1 MEEGKAL
8 QHCVGSLHYDQKF
21 VREES
26 LIFFVRN
33 SLTPSV
39 PFVTVEY
46 SLKEKRILQCYS
58 LKNSKPNDS
67 VLDFINKQWLPF
79 ANRKLTKILKVS

>member
-1 MEEGKAL
+1 MNQAAAKA
-8 QHCVGSLHYDQKF
+8 G
-21 VREES
+21 EAG
-26 LIFFVRN
+26 
-33 SLTPSV
+33 
-39 PFVTVEY
+39 Y